1 MTVFYNVRVPVP
13 KEHVTVRHTHNCQV
27 EYVLEQVYDKRKKTV
42 DNRRTIIGYV
52 CPDSPNMMFPN
63 SKYRQIFPS
72 EWSANSSEPATP
84 AYKKIGMYCALRAIN
99 NKERIIDLVKEAF
112 GNETSDS
119 ILDFAMYSILYKSAT
134 LSLFEKSMSEQ
145 MLFNKSPKS
154 DSYYSNLFQKGI
166 SQSAILKFKKSW
178 ALHCRTKGIDNVW
191 LCIDGSNDDCTSQGV
206 ELAEKGHAKS
216 HKNINIVS
224 FSYAVTTSGLPVTF
238 NVYRGGLVDAKAMK
252 QITDFLQECNIG
264 IRGVILDRGYC
275 SSKAV
280 KFLNENG
287 IPYIVIVKGSPLGA
301 EQIVTEYGEA
311 IKGNASYFIEGTT
324 LFGVQKPYQIFK
336 DYKHLD
342 YLTLFFDCANASDRI
357 TTLMKKIN
365 REKSRLVSALA
376 TYKDKLLNYY
386 SKVMKFINDGKDIE
400 NTNLEKPELP
410 KVADNLKEFLSIK
423 VNTQSEN
430 NNSDESQD
438 DEHVSSQYDVIINTQ
453 NFQNAINKK
462 GLYSILSSEE
472 LSPSDIDKLYSS
484 RSSSEIQ
491 YKIFKTELGYGTTR
505 IHFTS
510 SLYSKFAVGF
520 ISSIIRYQMQLH
532 ARSIDQST
540 TNMIREMNMLSE
552 IKINDVYTFSHIEN
566 KRQLSFLEFFGC
578 SERLIDQCVKED
590 NDRIAGRRPTPS
602 YRKPGPKPKDKTNE
616 NGSHAEMSSSGSNSG
631 VSSVSP
637 GDIDPGV
644 QHSHEISNG
653 ETGIPASTAT
663 QSSND
668 HSDINSH
675 HAVEHKKRG
684 VKPGTK
690 RGDFNKDGTP
700 RKKPGVQVGT
710 KRSPYKND
718 GNLRQKPGP
727 KPRHSNIA

>member
-1 MTVFYNVRVPVP
+1 M
-13 KEHVTVRHTHNCQV
+13 
-27 EYVLEQVYDKRKKTV
+27 
-42 DNRRTIIGYV
+42 
-52 CPDSPNMMFPN
+52 
-63 SKYRQIFPS
+63 
-72 EWSANSSEPATP
+72 
-84 AYKKIGMYCALRAIN
+84 
-99 NKERIIDLVKEAF
+99 
-112 GNETSDS
+112 
-119 ILDFAMYSILYKSAT
+119 
-134 LSLFEKSMSEQ
+134 
-145 MLFNKSPKS
+145 
-154 DSYYSNLFQKGI
+154 
-166 SQSAILKFKKSW
+166 
-178 ALHCRTKGIDNVW
+178 
-191 LCIDGSNDDCTSQGV
+191 
-206 ELAEKGHAKS
+206 
-216 HKNINIVS
+216 
-224 FSYAVTTSGLPVTF
+224 
-238 NVYRGGLVDAKAMK
+238 
-252 QITDFLQECNIG
+252 
-264 IRGVILDRGYC
+264 
-275 SSKAV
+275 
-280 KFLNENG
+280 NENG

-365 REKSRLVSALA
+365 REKNRLVSALA

-637 GDIDPGV
+637 DDIDPGV
-644 QHSHEISNG
+644 QHSHGSSNS
-653 ETGIPASTAT
+653 ETRTSASTAA

-675 HAVEHKKRG
+675 PAVEHKKRG

>member
-1 MTVFYNVRVPVP
+1 MTVFHNVRVPIP
-13 KEHVTVRHTHNCQV
+13 KEHVTVRHTHNCPV
-27 EYVLEQVYDKRKKTV
+27 EYVLEQIYNKRKKIV
-42 DNRRTIIGYV
+42 ENRRTIIGYV

-63 SKYRQIFPS
+63 SQYRQIFPN
-72 EWSANSSEPATP
+72 EWSINSNEPAAP
-84 AYKKIGMYCALRAIN
+84 AYKKIGMYCALKAIN
-99 NKERIIDLVKEAF
+99 NKEKIIDLVKEAF
-112 GNETSDS
+112 GDEISDS

-134 LSLFEKSMSEQ
+134 LSLFQKSMSEQ
-145 MLFNKSPKS
+145 MLFNKSPRS
-154 DSYYSNLFQKGI
+154 DSYYSNLFQKEI
-166 SQSAILKFKKSW
+166 NQSSIIKFKKSW
-178 ALHCRTKGIDNVW
+178 ALHCRAKGIDNVW
-191 LCIDGSNDDCTSQGV
+191 LCIDGSNDDCTSKGV

-224 FSYAVTTSGLPVTF
+224 FSYAVTSSGLPVTF

-275 SSKAV
+275 NSKAI
-280 KFLNENG
+280 KFLCENN
-287 IPYIVIVKGSPLGA
+287 IPYIIIVKGSPLGA
-301 EQIVTEYGEA
+301 EQIVNEYGEA
-311 IKGNASYFIEGTT
+311 IKGNASYFIDDTT

-336 DYKHLD
+336 DYKHAD

-365 REKSRLVSALA
+365 REKSRLVRALA

-386 SKVMKFINDGKDIE
+386 SKALKLKDSKDIE
-400 NTNLEKPELP
+400 KENLVKPELP
-410 KVADNLKEFLSIK
+410 KVSDNLKDFLSIK
-423 VNTQSEN
+423 ANDKSE
-430 NNSDESQD
+430 DYKPGD
-438 DEHVSSQYDVIINTQ
+438 DKSIQYEVVINTE

-462 GLYSILSSEE
+462 GLYCILSSEE
-472 LSPSDIDKLYSS
+472 LAPSEIDKLYSS

-491 YKIFKTELGYGTTR
+491 YKIFKTELEYDTTR

-578 SERLIDQCVKED
+578 SETLIDKCVKED
-590 NDRIAGRRPTPS
+590 NDRIAGRRPTPG
-602 YRKPGPKPKDKTNE
+602 YRKPGPKPKDKANDKNRGPAAMT
-616 NGSHAEMSSSGSNSG
+616 SATTSSTEASAGAPNPLQEST
-631 VSSVSP
+631 P
-637 GDIDPGV
+637 RT
-644 QHSHEISNG
+644 HETSNG
-653 ETGIPASTAT
+653 DASISDSTAVH
-663 QSSND
+663 SSAE
-668 HSDINSH
+668 HSDTKPNLR
-675 HAVEHKKRG
+675 AETKKRG

-700 RKKPGVQVGT
+700 RKKPGVQAGT
-710 KRSPYKND
+710 KRSLYKND
-718 GNLRQKPGP
+718 GTLRQKPGP
-727 KPRHSNIA
+727 KPKIAAV

>member
-1 MTVFYNVRVPVP
+1 MTVFYNVRVPIP
-13 KEHVTVRHTHNCQV
+13 KEHVTIRHTNNCPV
-27 EYVLEQVYDKRKKTV
+27 EYVLEQTYDKRKKTA
-42 DNRRTIIGYV
+42 DIKRTIIGYV
-52 CPDSPNMMFPN
+52 CADSPNMMFPN
-63 SKYRQIFPS
+63 SQYRQIFPD
-72 EWSANSSEPATP
+72 EWSTNSNEPATP
-84 AYKKIGMYCALRAIN
+84 AYKKIGMYCALKAIN
-99 NKERIIDLVKEAF
+99 NKEKIIDLVKESF
-112 GNETSDS
+112 GDEISDS
-119 ILDFAMYSILYKSAT
+119 ILDFAMYSILHKSAT
-134 LSLFEKSMSEQ
+134 LSLFQKSMSEQ

-154 DSYYSNLFQKGI
+154 DSYYSNLFQKEI
-166 SQSAILKFKKSW
+166 SQSSILKFKKSW

-191 LCIDGSNDDCTSQGV
+191 LCIDGSNDDCTSKGV

-224 FSYAVTTSGLPVTF
+224 FSYAVTSSGLPVTF

-275 SSKAV
+275 NSKAI
-280 KFLNENG
+280 KFLCDNK

-336 DYKHLD
+336 DYKHID
-342 YLTLFFDCANASDRI
+342 YLTLFFDCTNASDRI

-365 REKSRLVSALA
+365 REKSRLVNALA
-376 TYKDKLLNYY
+376 TYTDKLLNYY
-386 SKVMKFINDGKDIE
+386 SRALKLIDEGKDVEKE
-400 NTNLEKPELP
+400 NLVKPELP
-410 KVADNLKEFLSIK
+410 KVSDNLKDFLSIK
-423 VNTQSEN
+423 VNAQSEN
-430 NNSDESQD
+430 NKSDDGKSD
-438 DEHVSSQYDVIINTQ
+438 NNKSSQYEVTINTE
-453 NFQNAINKK
+453 NFQNAINRK

-472 LSPSDIDKLYSS
+472 LSPADIDKLYSS

-540 TNMIREMNMLSE
+540 SSMIREMNMLSE

-578 SERLIDQCVKED
+578 SETLIDKCVKED

-602 YRKPGPKPKDKTNE
+602 YRKPGPKPKDKTNDKNRSPVASEISGSEVSTGASDRPNSPHTQE
-616 NGSHAEMSSSGSNSG
+616 NSSGNANLSDLT
-631 VSSVSP
+631 V
-637 GDIDPGV
+637 
-644 QHSHEISNG
+644 
-653 ETGIPASTAT
+653 T
-663 QSSND
+663 QSSCEQ
-668 HSDINSH
+668 SDIQPHLS
-675 HAVEHKKRG
+675 AEPKKRG
-684 VKPGTK
+684 VKPGTQ

-710 KRSPYKND
+710 KRNLYKND
-718 GNLRQKPGP
+718 GSLRQKPGP
-727 KPRHSNIA
+727 KPRNKTVV

>member
-178 ALHCRTKGIDNVW
+178 ALHCRSKGIDNVW

-275 SSKAV
+275 NSKAV

-365 REKSRLVSALA
+365 REKNRLVSALA

-637 GDIDPGV
+637 DDIDPGV
-644 QHSHEISNG
+644 QHSHGSSNS
-653 ETGIPASTAT
+653 ETRTSASTAA

-675 HAVEHKKRG
+675 PAVEHKKRG